1 MTEIF
6 QREWVALQNKYE
18 QYEFLALFN
27 KLAALGVL
35 LALNPGRLVLVLL
48 ALLWLQE
55 AIFKTYQARLGER
68 LLKVEQGLREGALPS
83 QGMQLHSEWQA
94 RRPGVAGLLAQYL
107 SQALRPSLACSYVI
121 LLAVTLYRFMAW

>member
-1 MTEIF
+1 MNEIF
-6 QREWVALQNKYE
+6 QKEWVALQSKYE

-55 AIFKTYQARLGER
+55 AIFKTCQARLGER
-68 LLKVEQGLREGALPS
+68 LLKVEQGLREGASPS
-83 QGMQLHSEWQA
+83 LAMQLHSEWQA
-94 RRPGVAGLLAQYL
+94 HRPGLGGLLAQYL

-121 LLAVTLYRFMAW
+121 LLAVALYRLMAW